1 MPTSPNASTW
11 RYLGKEN
18 FKESSCCHLT
28 ASFHPAPPVD
38 CVEDMA
44 DYEETDGGDEE
55 VVEVETTVGLVGL
68 LDHHSVKVSHDG
80 SDVCKDKVSS
90 IKLFSIVLPMSLT

>member
-1 MPTSPNASTW
+1 
-11 RYLGKEN
+11 
-18 FKESSCCHLT
+18 
-28 ASFHPAPPVD
+28 
-38 CVEDMA
+38 MA

-80 SDVCKDKVSS
+80 SDVCEDKVS
-90 IKLFSIVLPMSLT
+90 